1 MQLESEEPSHRTFS
15 TLGKSFK
22 CLMNQNPLV
31 TTDTQRSGVYKT
43 DADTGPQQDF
53 LDKNSQG
60 QQYFLLQFHKTV
72 IGNLFRKKM
81 FQMFADIFLVIMLE
95 VAETAGVEQD
105 KNYHNLSITH
115 SVGLVAM
122 LLFLVFNHISFLLKC
137 KFFAEI
143 IGHTINLCN
152 FRLWKHSD
160 NHLNVIIAHYKFN
173 TFIAM
178 FLIISK
184 IYLFLFRTHI
194 KLQNLFN
201 IFVYLNL
208 RNMITL
214 LNVDYTIKDLMNFP
228 YPTCQF
234 LV

>member
-1 MQLESEEPSHRTFS
+1 
-15 TLGKSFK
+15 
-22 CLMNQNPLV
+22 
-31 TTDTQRSGVYKT
+31 
-43 DADTGPQQDF
+43 
-53 LDKNSQG
+53 
-60 QQYFLLQFHKTV
+60 
-72 IGNLFRKKM
+72 
-81 FQMFADIFLVIMLE
+81 
-95 VAETAGVEQD
+95 
-105 KNYHNLSITH
+105 
-115 SVGLVAM
+115 
-122 LLFLVFNHISFLLKC
+122 
-137 KFFAEI
+137 
-143 IGHTINLCN
+143 
-152 FRLWKHSD
+152 
-160 NHLNVIIAHYKFN
+160 
-173 TFIAM
+173 M